1 MLGDCLAG
9 SEVTAFVAV
18 YDPAAG
24 FVTVGGWIMYPAG
37 AYTANPD
44 LTGKATFGFVAK
56 YKKGANVP
64 DGNTEFQNK
73 AGDLNAP
80 MRWASGQVSVS
91 SSPVRDRSA
100 HWQPLAAAR
109 RPISAKSSTPT
120 LVSQYSGG
128 TTTLWM
134 AMLCGL

>member
-1 MLGDCLAG
+1 VVTGGGLLGDCLAG

-73 AGDLNAP
+73 AGDLNFKSTSYDWLVVAGMKAHFKGVVQSMVQAP
-80 MRWASGQVSVS
+80 TVLCSR
-91 SSPVRDRSA
+91 
-100 HWQPLAAAR
+100 PLMAAR
-109 RPISAKSSTPT
+109 MSSVLKSGM
-120 LVSQYSGG
+120 Y
-128 TTTLWM
+128 
-134 AMLCGL
+134 